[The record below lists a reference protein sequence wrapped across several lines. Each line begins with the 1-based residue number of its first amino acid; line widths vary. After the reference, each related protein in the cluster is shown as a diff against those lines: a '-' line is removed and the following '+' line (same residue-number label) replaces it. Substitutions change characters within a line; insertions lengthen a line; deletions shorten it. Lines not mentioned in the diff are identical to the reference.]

1 MDYTDAKTT
10 GKQELEHWK
19 CLPLWSQLSN
29 FLNLNLTFQV
39 LKSTRDKRLVPRS
52 SQIGECSFEA
62 PISLGCRI
70 LSVKAN

>member
-1 MDYTDAKTT
+1 MDYIDAKTK
-10 GKQELEHWK
+10 GKQELEHWQ
-19 CLPLWSQLSN
+19 CLSLWSQLSN

-62 PISLGCRI
+62 HISLGYRI